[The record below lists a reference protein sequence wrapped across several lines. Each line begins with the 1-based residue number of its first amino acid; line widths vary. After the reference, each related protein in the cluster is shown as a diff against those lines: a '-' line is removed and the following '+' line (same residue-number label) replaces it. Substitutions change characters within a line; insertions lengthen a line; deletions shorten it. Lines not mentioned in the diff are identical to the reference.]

1 MLCIPIR
8 EERNPERRQLHSGM
22 KIVTAYQSNS
32 GDYQMIVASI
42 FWTGLIAGVVH
53 VYAGVDPISALMPP
67 SCCR

>member
-1 MLCIPIR
+1 
-8 EERNPERRQLHSGM
+8 
-22 KIVTAYQSNS
+22 
-32 GDYQMIVASI
+32 MIVASI